1 MKPIGTY
8 KGAEAFELTRKEY
21 IQWRFYEDKTRYFV
35 ISDDDVYDRG
45 SRWDLMVH
53 NNVVVG
59 VVNADRS
66 YVGTDVNQR
75 VYYTRPT
82 MPKVDTAVIKATKV
96 GDKDWDAGS
105 VEMVVNASF
114 DVDKY
119 LAAAH
124 SVDKYLEEMKNAT
137 YS

>member
-8 KGAEAFELTRKEY
+8 KGAGAFEITRKEY
-21 IQWRFYEDKTRYFV
+21 IQKCCYEDRTNYFV
-35 ISDDDVYDRG
+35 ISDDGLFDRG
-45 SRWDLMVH
+45 TRWDLMVH
-53 NNVVVG
+53 NNTVIGAVK
-59 VVNADRS
+59 ADRS
-66 YVGTDVNQR
+66 YIDTDVKQR
-75 VYYTRPT
+75 IYYTRPT
-82 MPKVDTAVIKATKV
+82 MPKVTAAVVKAMEV

-105 VEMVVNASF
+105 VETVANASF

-124 SVDKYLEEMKNAT
+124 SADKYLEEMKNAT

>member
-8 KGAEAFELTRKEY
+8 KGADAFELTRKEY
-21 IQWRFYEDKTRYFV
+21 IQGRFYEDKTRYFV
-35 ISDDDVYDRG
+35 ISDDCVYDRG
-45 SRWDLMVH
+45 SRWDLMVR
-53 NNVVVG
+53 NNTVVAAVK
-59 VVNADRS
+59 ADRS
-66 YVGTDVNQR
+66 YVDTDIKQR
-75 VYYTRPT
+75 TYYIRPT
-82 MPKVDTAVIKATKV
+82 MPEVIAARKAVEV

-105 VEMVVNASF
+105 VETVVNASF

>member
-8 KGAEAFELTRKEY
+8 KGVDAFELTRKEY
-21 IQWRFYEDKTRYFV
+21 IQMRLYEDKTRYFV
-35 ISDDDVYDRG
+35 ISDDCVYDRG
-45 SRWDLMVH
+45 SRWDLMVR
-53 NNVVVG
+53 NNTVVATVKA
-59 VVNADRS
+59 NRS
-66 YVGTDVNQR
+66 YVDTDVNQR

-82 MPKVDTAVIKATKV
+82 TPKVATAVVKAMEV

-105 VEMVVNASF
+105 VETVVNASF

-124 SVDKYLEEMKNAT
+124 SVDKYLEEMRDAI

>member
-1 MKPIGTY
+1 MKSIGTY
-8 KGAEAFELTRKEY
+8 KDADVFEVTRKEY
-21 IQWRFYEDKTRYFV
+21 IQERFYEDKTHYFV
-35 ISDDDVYDRG
+35 ISDDGLLDKG

-53 NNVVVG
+53 NNTVVAAVK
-59 VVNADRS
+59 ADRS
-66 YVGTDVNQR
+66 YVDTDINQR

-82 MPKVDTAVIKATKV
+82 MPKVTTTAIKAMEV

-105 VEMVVNASF
+105 VETVVNASF

>member
-8 KGAEAFELTRKEY
+8 KGVDAFELTRKEY
-21 IQWRFYEDKTRYFV
+21 IQMRFYEDKTRYFI
-35 ISDDDVYDRG
+35 ISDDGVMDRG
-45 SRWDLMVH
+45 GRWDLMVR
-53 NNVVVG
+53 NNEVVG

-66 YVGTDVNQR
+66 YVETDVNQR
-75 VYYTRPT
+75 TYYTRPT
-82 MPKVDTAVIKATKV
+82 TPKVTAAVAKAMEV
-96 GDKDWDAGS
+96 GDKEWDAGS
-105 VEMVVNASF
+105 GTTVANDSF

>member
-8 KGAEAFELTRKEY
+8 KGADAFELTRKEY
-21 IQWRFYEDKTRYFV
+21 IQERYYEDKTQYFV
-35 ISDDDVYDRG
+35 ISDDNIFDKG

-53 NNVVVG
+53 NNTVVAAVK
-59 VVNADRS
+59 ADRS
-66 YVGTDVNQR
+66 YVETNVKQR
-75 VYYTRPT
+75 TYYTRPT
-82 MPKVDTAVIKATKV
+82 MPKVTAAVVKAMEV

-105 VEMVVNASF
+105 IETIVNASF

-119 LAAAH
+119 LTAAH
-124 SVDKYLEEMKNAT
+124 SVDKYLEEMRDAT

>member
-8 KGAEAFELTRKEY
+8 KGVDAFELTRKEY
-21 IQWRFYEDKTRYFV
+21 IQERFYEDKTHYFV
-35 ISDDDVYDRG
+35 ISDDGLVDRG

-53 NNVVVG
+53 KNTVVAAVK
-59 VVNADRS
+59 ADRS
-66 YVGTDVNQR
+66 YVDTDIQQR
-75 VYYTRPT
+75 TYYTRPT
-82 MPKVDTAVIKATKV
+82 TPKVAAAAVKSMKL

-105 VEMVVNASF
+105 VETVVNASF

>member
-8 KGAEAFELTRKEY
+8 KGADAFELTRKEY
-21 IQWRFYEDKTRYFV
+21 IQERFYEDKTHYFV
-35 ISDDDVYDRG
+35 ISDDGLLDKG

-53 NNVVVG
+53 NNTVVG

-82 MPKVDTAVIKATKV
+82 TPKVDTAVIKATKV

-105 VEMVVNASF
+105 VETVVNASF

-124 SVDKYLEEMKNAT
+124 SVDKYLEEMRDAT

>member
-8 KGAEAFELTRKEY
+8 KGADAFELTRKEY
-21 IQWRFYEDKTRYFV
+21 IQGRFYEDKTRYFV
-35 ISDDDVYDRG
+35 ITDDCVYDRG
-45 SRWDLMVH
+45 SRWDLMVR
-53 NNVVVG
+53 NNTVVAAVK
-59 VVNADRS
+59 ADRS
-66 YVGTDVNQR
+66 YVDTDIKER
-75 VYYTRPT
+75 TYYIRPT
-82 MPKVDTAVIKATKV
+82 MPEVVTARKAVEV

-105 VEMVVNASF
+105 VETVVNASF

-124 SVDKYLEEMKNAT
+124 SVDKYLEEMRNAT

>member
-8 KGAEAFELTRKEY
+8 KGADAFELTRKEY
-21 IQWRFYEDKTRYFV
+21 IQGRFYEDKTRYFV
-35 ISDDDVYDRG
+35 ISDDGLVDKG
-45 SRWDLMVH
+45 SRWDLMVRD
-53 NNVVVG
+53 NTVVG

-66 YVGTDVNQR
+66 YVETNVRQ
-75 VYYTRPT
+75 VTYYTGPI
-82 MPKVDTAVIKATKV
+82 MPKAPAVKALRV
-96 GDKDWDAGS
+96 GDKDWDAGC
-105 VEMVVNASF
+105 VETVVNASF

-124 SVDKYLEEMKNAT
+124 SVDKYLEEMRDAT

>member
-8 KGAEAFELTRKEY
+8 KGADAFELTRKEY
-21 IQWRFYEDKTRYFV
+21 IQGRFYEDKTRYFV
-35 ISDDDVYDRG
+35 ISDDGVYDRG
-45 SRWDLMVH
+45 SRWDLMVR
-53 NNVVVG
+53 NNAVVG

-66 YVGTDVNQR
+66 YVETDVKR
-75 VYYTRPT
+75 GTYYTRPT
-82 MPKVDTAVIKATKV
+82 MPKVDTARKAVEV

-105 VEMVVNASF
+105 VETVVNASF

-124 SVDKYLEEMKNAT
+124 SVDKYLEEMRDAT

>member
-8 KGAEAFELTRKEY
+8 KGADAFELTRKEY
-21 IQWRFYEDKTRYFV
+21 IQARFYEDKTHYFV
-35 ISDDDVYDRG
+35 ITDDGVFDRG
-45 SRWDLMVH
+45 NRWDLMVH
-53 NNVVVG
+53 SNTVVG
-59 VVNADRS
+59 VVNADRN
-66 YVGTDVNQR
+66 YVETDVNPR
-75 VYYTRPT
+75 IYYTRPT
-82 MPKVDTAVIKATKV
+82 TPKAATVKAMEV

>member
-8 KGAEAFELTRKEY
+8 KGVDAFELTRKEY
-21 IQWRFYEDKTRYFV
+21 IQGRFYEDKTRYFV
-35 ISDDDVYDRG
+35 ISDDCVYDRG
-45 SRWDLMVH
+45 SRWDLMVR
-53 NNVVVG
+53 NNTVVAAVK
-59 VVNADRS
+59 ADRS
-66 YVGTDVNQR
+66 YVDTDVKER
-75 VYYTRPT
+75 TYYTRPT
-82 MPKVDTAVIKATKV
+82 TPKVDTAVAKAIEV

-105 VEMVVNASF
+105 VETVVNASF

-124 SVDKYLEEMKNAT
+124 SVDKYLEEMRDAT